1 MSKSRRTSD
10 LVNSILVNPDN
21 SVNIHEG
28 TESPYFLLTTGATT
42 TPEQGMLFWDA
53 DRQTAGLQMNG
64 VEARL
69 GQDNFWYVKNQSGS
83 DILKGTVVMAVGAL
97 GASSRILV
105 APMVAD
111 GSVDAI
117 YVLGITAEDILD
129 GGDGFVMNIGK
140 IRGIDTTQYG
150 TQAGQVLYCDPAV
163 PGGLTIT
170 QPDAP
175 NLDIPIAF
183 TVDYKSNGT
192 LAVRVNPGYHIGELH
207 DVYSNSPSNNDI
219 LLYNST
225 NSRWENTPLA
235 TAVPTPTLDQVTT
248 AGNTTTNAVTVGN
261 LVVNTTNQLVDF
273 RSSSAIKAVFSNM
286 NNPSPSYGTD
296 GFAIHT
302 GVYGTGLLATKN
314 MSFNIVPDNN
324 LYTGTGAAVFLSS
337 GNFGSANAPNGLG
350 VGAGIPY
357 GTKFYVQSNSNAVIG
372 TSTWIAQFNGL
383 SSTQRVGIRND
394 GVFVVNTDA
403 LYIHENKNILIG
415 TTTDAGY
422 KLDVNGTARIT
433 SELIVQDIYIGK
445 GGDDEE
451 TNTAVGYNAL
461 ANNTVPYFGAGFRN
475 TAFGYN
481 ALFSNT
487 TGSRNTSVGRG
498 AGESNTT
505 GASNVFLGESSG
517 QQNIIGSS
525 NVYIGHGAGGVQ
537 DSSGNTYVGTS
548 AGYSAAQGT
557 GNSVYIGLLAGHA
570 TTGGDNVFLGNNA
583 GFGSTKSDW
592 LIIGN
597 RNNPSLIEG
606 NFATG
611 NVMIGTST
619 DAGYKL
625 DVNGTARVSSTLT
638 ANSFV
643 KIGGT
648 SSQFLKADGSV
659 DTNTYLTSYT
669 ETQTLD
675 DVTTLGNITTNAIT
689 VDKLT
694 VSTGTT
700 KGVVL
705 GGTSIYE
712 ITNQTGYTQL
722 GISPTSGNKAPV
734 FLFYPSGTATASV
747 MEFYHKSTLG
757 IAERVIFKNNNGLLQ
772 LGGDAANIPI
782 EFIGNNSAWM
792 KIFAT
797 GNVGIN
803 TTTDAG
809 YKLDVNG
816 DTRLSGTSTLPT
828 ISDGVY
834 LNAGSSNWKKEKFV
848 RSLGLTGAATANSW
862 VRLARVVNNGQWRAA
877 AIKLK
882 ISSFRRDGDGTE
894 CIDGK
899 YENDNGFPSSH
910 EINWYS
916 TDDFSNLISE
926 VRSVRTYAVTT
937 NNIYD
942 IYIKI
947 ANGYMNDFTVEAEYW
962 TSTTDSTT
970 EITFPT
976 DIASTTTPTSN
987 YGQIILTQRNWKT
1000 NNDFIT
1006 SNGFVKKGGL
1016 SSEFLKADGSVDSSL
1031 YLTSYTETDTLDSV
1045 TTRGNTTTNSITVG
1059 GLTVDTDTLVVD
1071 SSNNRVGIGI
1081 SSPNEKLE
1089 VYESIDGGV
1098 SIEANNPNSGTSAY
1112 TRFIA
1117 RSNAGAMNFFAL
1129 SSNYAGSNQYLSDS
1143 GLFEAAAM
1151 SNGIGLSTTVD
1162 APIRFW
1168 QANAEKA
1175 RINTGGN
1182 FLIGTTTD
1190 SGYKLDVNGVTRTQG
1205 LLSLG
1210 TGTDST
1216 AIGLNAISSASS
1228 SIAIGT
1234 NSESGGDNCVAIG
1247 NGSRTIWFNSIAIG
1261 LNSAANITAVGIGG
1275 GVTAL
1280 NRSVAV
1286 GDTSYANKDS
1296 VAIGNIATTNTG
1308 EFAVAIGQDAQVFAD
1323 YGVAL
1328 GQDTRVNQ
1336 IEGIAIGADAASSN
1350 GGIAIGR
1357 FSVASLSNAVAIG
1370 RSVTALYADGTTV
1383 NNFAIANY
1391 ALLDFPDDIAAGGAG
1406 VPLGGVYHTGG
1417 TLKIRI
1423 T

>member
-1 MSKSRRTSD
+1 MTKSRRTSD

-28 TESPYFLLTTGATT
+28 TESPYFLLTTGATP

-83 DILKGTVVMAVGAL
+83 DILKGTAVMAVGAL

-117 YVLGITAEDILD
+117 YLLGITAEDILN
-129 GGDGFVMNIGK
+129 GEDGFVMNIGK

-150 TQAGQVLYCDPAV
+150 TQAGQVLYCDPAT
-163 PGGLTIT
+163 PGGFTIT

-192 LAVRVNPGYHIGELH
+192 IAVRVNPGYNIGELH

-225 NSRWENTPLA
+225 NSRWENTPLSS
-235 TAVPTPTLDQVTT
+235 AVPTPTLQSVTD
-248 AGNTTTNAVTVGN
+248 AGNTTTNN
-261 LVVNTTNQLVDF
+261 L
-273 RSSSAIKAVFSNM
+273 
-286 NNPSPSYGTD
+286 
-296 GFAIHT
+296 
-302 GVYGTGLLATKN
+302 
-314 MSFNIVPDNN
+314 
-324 LYTGTGAAVFLSS
+324 
-337 GNFGSANAPNGLG
+337 
-350 VGAGIPY
+350 
-357 GTKFYVQSNSNAVIG
+357 
-372 TSTWIAQFNGL
+372 
-383 SSTQRVGIRND
+383 
-394 GVFVVNTDA
+394 
-403 LYIHENKNILIG
+403 LIG

-422 KLDVNGTARIT
+422 KLDVNGTGRFT

-461 ANNTVPYFGAGFRN
+461 ANNTAPYFGAGFRN
-475 TAFGYN
+475 TAFGYT

-597 RNNPSLIEG
+597 RNNAGLIEGNFATGNVLIGTSTDSGYKLDVNGTARAVKSKIDFTPTSDTIALDIRGTGTPNDYFTVSNATGGANDVFLPIFFYKAATYGYNGGTNRYTSGVYGGGFVAAVDDTSYPSAIGAGAAMHFNSRTYTNNGPLTNRYLFSWGSWLTTHMAMTAGGNLLINTTTDAGYKLDVNGVTRTQGLLSLGTGTNSTAIGLNAAASGTSAIAIGTNAGTSSQDYSISIGNGTYSDWGAVAIGNTARANFGGVAIGRESGYNNGGSRFVAIGTSAKATAYSVTVGFAANSISSAVAMGHEAYSDSNSVAIGDEVKAYGNSSVVLGRKAQSLGSTAISVGYYCRPRANSIAIGYFAANLSTGEDNIFLGYNVGVSSTVSDWLIIGNRNNPSLIEG

-611 NVMIGTST
+611 NVMIGTS
-619 DAGYKL
+619 
-625 DVNGTARVSSTLT
+625 
-638 ANSFV
+638 
-643 KIGGT
+643 
-648 SSQFLKADGSV
+648 
-659 DTNTYLTSYT
+659 
-669 ETQTLD
+669 
-675 DVTTLGNITTNAIT
+675 
-689 VDKLT
+689 
-694 VSTGTT
+694 
-700 KGVVL
+700 
-705 GGTSIYE
+705 
-712 ITNQTGYTQL
+712 
-722 GISPTSGNKAPV
+722 
-734 FLFYPSGTATASV
+734 
-747 MEFYHKSTLG
+747 
-757 IAERVIFKNNNGLLQ
+757 
-772 LGGDAANIPI
+772 
-782 EFIGNNSAWM
+782 
-792 KIFAT
+792 
-797 GNVGIN
+797 
-803 TTTDAG
+803 
-809 YKLDVNG
+809 
-816 DTRLSGTSTLPT
+816 
-828 ISDGVY
+828 
-834 LNAGSSNWKKEKFV
+834 
-848 RSLGLTGAATANSW
+848 
-862 VRLARVVNNGQWRAA
+862 
-877 AIKLK
+877 
-882 ISSFRRDGDGTE
+882 
-894 CIDGK
+894 
-899 YENDNGFPSSH
+899 
-910 EINWYS
+910 
-916 TDDFSNLISE
+916 
-926 VRSVRTYAVTT
+926 
-937 NNIYD
+937 
-942 IYIKI
+942 
-947 ANGYMNDFTVEAEYW
+947 
-962 TSTTDSTT
+962 
-970 EITFPT
+970 
-976 DIASTTTPTSN
+976 
-987 YGQIILTQRNWKT
+987 
-1000 NNDFIT
+1000 
-1006 SNGFVKKGGL
+1006 
-1016 SSEFLKADGSVDSSL
+1016 
-1031 YLTSYTETDTLDSV
+1031 
-1045 TTRGNTTTNSITVG
+1045 
-1059 GLTVDTDTLVVD
+1059 
-1071 SSNNRVGIGI
+1071 
-1081 SSPNEKLE
+1081 
-1089 VYESIDGGV
+1089 
-1098 SIEANNPNSGTSAY
+1098 
-1112 TRFIA
+1112 
-1117 RSNAGAMNFFAL
+1117 
-1129 SSNYAGSNQYLSDS
+1129 
-1143 GLFEAAAM
+1143 
-1151 SNGIGLSTTVD
+1151 
-1162 APIRFW
+1162 
-1168 QANAEKA
+1168 
-1175 RINTGGN
+1175 
-1182 FLIGTTTD
+1182 TD